1 MPLARCYAPGMY
13 DILVTGGMGFIG
25 RHTIAA
31 LRARYPDDKI
41 VCLDNLALSEYA
53 DLGVPFVEGDVRS
66 ADLVTDL
73 VGRCR
78 RGVIHLAADSRVLPS
93 LEDPSKVVD
102 SAATNVGGTVNVL
115 AAIAANPHL
124 SLVYAGSST
133 AYGHRPIPQRECDLP
148 DVQSPYSATKLAGEL
163 LVRSFVVTFG
173 IKATVLRYFQVYG
186 PGQPTTG
193 PYALVTG
200 VFMRQHLAGEPLTIE
215 GDGSQSRDFVH
226 VTDVAAANVAALE
239 VSTDGL
245 PINIGTGKVHTVQ
258 ELASLISLSQ
268 TYLPPRRIDLQ
279 STQADVA
286 RAHDLLGWAAGV
298 SFADGIREML
308 SDAK

>member
-1 MPLARCYAPGMY
+1 MY

-31 LRARYPDDKI
+31 LKGRYPDDKI
-41 VCLDNLALSEYA
+41 VCLDNLSLSEYT
-53 DLGVPFVEGDVRS
+53 DLGVSFIEGDVRS
-66 ADLVTDL
+66 HDLVADLV
-73 VGRCR
+73 GGCS

-93 LEDPSKVVD
+93 LNDPSKVVD
-102 SAATNVGGTVNVL
+102 STATNVGGTVNVL
-115 AAIAANPHL
+115 TAIAANPHL
-124 SLVYAGSST
+124 KLVYAGSST
-133 AYGHRPIPQRECDLP
+133 AYGRRPVPQRESDLP

-163 LVRSFVVTFG
+163 LVRSFVVTFD

-200 VFMRQHLAGEPLTIE
+200 VFLRQYLAGEPLTIE

-239 VSTDGL
+239 ADTDGL
-245 PINIGTGKVHTVQ
+245 AINVGTSKVHTVQ
-258 ELASLISLSQ
+258 ELANLISQDQ

-286 RAHDLLGWAAGV
+286 RAHDMLGWAAQV
-298 SFADGIREML
+298 SFTDGIKEILADG
-308 SDAK
+308 K